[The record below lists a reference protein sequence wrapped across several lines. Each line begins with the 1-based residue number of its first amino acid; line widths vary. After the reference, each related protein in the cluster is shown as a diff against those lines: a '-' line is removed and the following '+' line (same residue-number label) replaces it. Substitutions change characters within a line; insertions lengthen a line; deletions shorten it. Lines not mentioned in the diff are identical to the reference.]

1 MRVLCVLVAL
11 LVFGHQAQARPQ
23 VTIDPG
29 GVGPGSLKAITGAV
43 DTITRL
49 AEDQDGGEA
58 ARLRRRARDATFSAL
73 ETQGYFSAKV
83 DLEVGEDIAG
93 ETWDII
99 ITPGPRTQVRD
110 VSLEFSGQITLPE
123 FAPRLKTYRDDWPLT
138 KDMPFV
144 NAQWSA
150 AKDDLIHE
158 VRRKDFYLA
167 RVTHS
172 RATVRTEDASADL
185 SMAIDSGPRVRMG
198 ELRVE
203 GLKRVPRKLIDRYV
217 RYTPGDPYDQDLL
230 DEWQQDL
237 ELTTFFRGAVVM
249 LDDDPSKRKIVDGD
263 EVEIPLEVRVTEA
276 IPKRFTASL
285 GVDSDNGVRVEG
297 LYRQN
302 VVFGQPVW
310 METGIGVDKNRQRA
324 FFDIHLPPTRS
335 GYKDSVGVL
344 VNHTDIRGVDTL
356 RYGLGWKRRQERKAA
371 GNSRVEY
378 ETETNLIAAYDRTR
392 IDGAESFRVPSLV
405 GLWQWL
411 RRDVN
416 DKYDPREGNLIVFGL
431 GMGVTL
437 DKGEPFYRSTLRAQH
452 WWPIGKRDVF
462 TIRGE
467 VGKVWA
473 HTSRVPD
480 EFGFRTGGARTIR
493 GYRYRSIGL
502 PEGDAIVDAP
512 TLALASIEYTHYLD
526 DTFGIAAFVDAG
538 DAAERFQDMKWHV
551 GYGLGV
557 RVRSPAGPF
566 SVDLAYGQRDRR
578 VRLQFWLGIAF

>member
-99 ITPGPRTQVRD
+99 ITPGPRTKVRD
-110 VSLEFSGQITLPE
+110 VSLDFSGQITLPE

-502 PEGDAIVDAP
+502 HEGDAIVDAP

-551 GYGLGV
+551 G
-557 RVRSPAGPF
+557 RSEEHT
-566 SVDLAYGQRDRR
+566 SE
-578 VRLQFWLGIAF
+578 